1 MDSCLNKIPTLQAE
15 VLCFLDIGLGLFRY
29 IFFSPNGIIFRSYNQ
44 IVHIVFVEVHGLYD
58 IHLCEYCILLYYIFI
73 DAFPSIYLSYC
84 IVRLWLYH
92 FDPAFFPS
100 IIYSFIPSSTIFSSS
115 CHPFI
120 WPALLFCRRR
130 WTIIFWPCEYD
141 LTSEKSALN
150 STDPNRTL
158 HQGIFVDVESC
169 EYFFYLLV
177 SLSAVRLS
185 EC

>member
-1 MDSCLNKIPTLQAE
+1 MIAVWTKYLHTTGWGFMFFRYRPRP
-15 VLCFLDIGLGLFRY
+15 FLD

-44 IVHIVFVEVHGLYD
+44 IVHIVCIEVHGFYD

-73 DAFPSIYLSYC
+73 DAFPSIYISYC

-100 IIYSFIPSSTIFSSS
+100 IIYSFIHSSTIFSSS

-141 LTSEKSALN
+141 LTSEKSVLPITQRTRTGLFIKEYLWMWSHA
-150 STDPNRTL
+150 ST
-158 HQGIFVDVESC
+158 
-169 EYFFYLLV
+169 FFTYWLACQQ
-177 SLSAVRLS
+177 SD
-185 EC
+185 